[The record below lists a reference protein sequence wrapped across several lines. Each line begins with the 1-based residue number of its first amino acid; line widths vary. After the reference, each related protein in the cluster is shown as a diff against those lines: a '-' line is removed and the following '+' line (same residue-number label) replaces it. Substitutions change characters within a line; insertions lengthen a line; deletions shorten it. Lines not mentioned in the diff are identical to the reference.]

1 MTYLFTYLMRWD
13 FDFSD
18 TDVPGLLPVRQTAAE
33 FVNQFYSSPSIG
45 VDLKFDA
52 TNVMVTAG
60 AIQAISNV
68 LSMTIDCAD
77 DVVVTTLPAYGL
89 YTHQTQLLGG
99 TFAAMPT
106 SAATGFA
113 PTARELDAFFRQF
126 DVPSSSS
133 SSSSDDGG
141 SDSRGV
147 RNRVRAVILCFPN
160 NPTGAMLTREQ
171 AIEIADALDAELRRH
186 PEPGFA
192 LILDEVYVGIC
203 HREFYS
209 ILQFASPLLLASTFL
224 VLSASKGLGAMPGAR
239 AAWLT
244 CGDPAMLAHLVKIQS
259 AASANASSLAQA
271 GLQGALQA
279 VMRRPELMR
288 EVAIYYG
295 QRTAYVVARLNR
307 IGEKFGF
314 ASPSD
319 PVARACDATFY
330 VWSNFGGLRCER
342 APTDVDLVR
351 ALRDRYRVA
360 LTAAHRCSTGHAAAA
375 VAVAVAAGAT
385 AGVAESAQDECDE
398 NDDANALTVS
408 EDAWCARVRP
418 RLLASLP
425 GHSDG
430 AGVACVPGSAFLTA
444 ADARFV
450 RFSCARARL
459 AELRL
464 AMDVLEIAI
473 GEWLAKGMDA

>member
-1 MTYLFTYLMRWD
+1 M
-13 FDFSD
+13 
-18 TDVPGLLPVRQTAAE
+18 
-33 FVNQFYSSPSIG
+33 
-45 VDLKFDA
+45 
-52 TNVMVTAG
+52 
-60 AIQAISNV
+60 
-68 LSMTIDCAD
+68 
-77 DVVVTTLPAYGL
+77 
-89 YTHQTQLLGG
+89 
-99 TFAAMPT
+99 
-106 SAATGFA
+106 
-113 PTARELDAFFRQF
+113 
-126 DVPSSSS
+126 
-133 SSSSDDGG
+133 
-141 SDSRGV
+141 
-147 RNRVRAVILCFPN
+147 
-160 NPTGAMLTREQ
+160 
-171 AIEIADALDAELRRH
+171 
-186 PEPGFA
+186 
-192 LILDEVYVGIC
+192 
-203 HREFYS
+203 
-209 ILQFASPLLLASTFL
+209 
-224 VLSASKGLGAMPGAR
+224 LSASKGLGAMPGAR

-244 CGDPAMLAHLVKIQS
+244 CGDPAMLTHLVKIQS

-279 VMRRPELMR
+279 VMRRPELMH
-288 EVAIYYG
+288 EVAAYYG

-307 IGEKFGF
+307 IGEKFAF
-314 ASPSD
+314 ASASD

-342 APTDVDLVR
+342 APTDADLVR

-375 VAVAVAAGAT
+375 
-385 AGVAESAQDECDE
+385 AGVAESAQGGNGEIDED
-398 NDDANALTVS
+398 DDANALTVS
-408 EDAWCARVRP
+408 DDAWCERVRP

-473 GEWLAKGMDA
+473 GEWLAEEK